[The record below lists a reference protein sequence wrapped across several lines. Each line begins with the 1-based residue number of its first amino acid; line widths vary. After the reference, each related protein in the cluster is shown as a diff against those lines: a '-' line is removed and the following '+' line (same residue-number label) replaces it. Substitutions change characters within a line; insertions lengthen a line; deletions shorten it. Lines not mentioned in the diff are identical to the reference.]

1 MELDLLGGLI
11 GGIGL
16 FLLGMQLMT
25 SGLRNA
31 AGQQLSD
38 ILQHWTRT
46 KLRGVLSGAMM
57 TALVQSSSAVT
68 VAILGFVN
76 AGLMNLSQA
85 VMVIYGSNIG
95 TTMTAWLVATIGFH
109 INIKAFALPAIGI
122 GMLLKVSSG
131 DRRRGAFG
139 EALAGFG
146 IFFLGIEVLK
156 SSFGG
161 LGEAI
166 QFSQLSPAGIGLLW
180 LVLSGF
186 AMTLVMQSSSA
197 AMALIL
203 TAVGGGVIPLDA
215 AAAMVIGANVGTT
228 STALLG
234 VIGATPNAKRAAA
247 AHISFNIITG
257 IVALSMLGLLLN
269 FTQALCQ
276 TLGLGAQSTV
286 VLALFHTLFN
296 LLGVLLLLPFS
307 DRLVTYLERRFRSEE
322 EDIANPRFLD
332 KTLLNTPTLAIQAL
346 TQELG
351 RIGQISRESA
361 MAVISMERAPGPRL
375 SADKRATTKLA
386 ITAGEYSSAL
396 QRSHLSRDIA
406 DALPNAP
413 RISRYYTSAMKLV
426 TRIASD
432 LKSLAPLKDDALA
445 AQVSQFKSLV
455 VKLIERADAL
465 APHYNPD
472 VCAATLESI
481 DTEYQQLKRRLLRAG
496 TGGEL
501 STLEMVAQLELM
513 SEIHRLAR
521 QIEKGA
527 RYLHE
532 FSHQVPAENIEREVT
547 EEEN

>member
-234 VIGATPNAKRAAA
+234 SSVPPPMPNGPLPPT
-247 AHISFNIITG
+247 S
-257 IVALSMLGLLLN
+257 
-269 FTQALCQ
+269 
-276 TLGLGAQSTV
+276 
-286 VLALFHTLFN
+286 VLTS
-296 LLGVLLLLPFS
+296 LP
-307 DRLVTYLERRFRSEE
+307 
-322 EDIANPRFLD
+322 A
-332 KTLLNTPTLAIQAL
+332 
-346 TQELG
+346 
-351 RIGQISRESA
+351 
-361 MAVISMERAPGPRL
+361 
-375 SADKRATTKLA
+375 
-386 ITAGEYSSAL
+386 SS
-396 QRSHLSRDIA
+396 
-406 DALPNAP
+406 P
-413 RISRYYTSAMKLV
+413 
-426 TRIASD
+426 
-432 LKSLAPLKDDALA
+432 
-445 AQVSQFKSLV
+445 
-455 VKLIERADAL
+455 
-465 APHYNPD
+465 
-472 VCAATLESI
+472 
-481 DTEYQQLKRRLLRAG
+481 
-496 TGGEL
+496 
-501 STLEMVAQLELM
+501 
-513 SEIHRLAR
+513 
-521 QIEKGA
+521 
-527 RYLHE
+527 
-532 FSHQVPAENIEREVT
+532 
-547 EEEN
+547 

>member
-1 MELDLLGGLI
+1 MELDILGGLA

-25 SGLRNA
+25 SGLRTA
-31 AGQQLSD
+31 AGRHLSD
-38 ILQHWTRT
+38 ILQHWTKTR
-46 KLRGVLSGAMM
+46 LRGLLSGAML

-76 AGLMNLSQA
+76 AGLINLGQA
-85 VMVIYGSNIG
+85 VTVIYGSNIG

-109 INIKAFALPAIGI
+109 IDIKAFALPAIGI
-122 GMLLKVSSG
+122 GMLLRVTSG
-131 DRRRGAFG
+131 DKRRGAAG

-161 LGEAI
+161 LGESI
-166 QFSQLSPAGIGLLW
+166 QFSQLSPTGFGLFW

-203 TAVGGGVIPLDA
+203 TAVGGGVFPLDA
-215 AAAMVIGANVGTT
+215 AAAMVIGANIGTT

-247 AHISFNIITG
+247 AHISFNLITG
-257 IVALSMLGLLLN
+257 IVALSMLGLLLS
-269 FTQALCQ
+269 FTQVLRQ
-276 TLGLGAQSTV
+276 TLGLEAQSTV
-286 VLALFHTLFN
+286 ILALFHTLFN
-296 LLGVLLLLPFS
+296 LLGVLLLLPFTP
-307 DRLVTYLERRFRSEE
+307 RLVTYLETRFRNAE
-322 EDIANPRFLD
+322 EDIANPRYLD
-332 KTLLNTPTLAIQAL
+332 RTLLNTPSLAIQAL

-361 MAVISMERAPGPRL
+361 LAVISMERAPGPRL

-386 ITAGEYSSAL
+386 IIAGEFSSAL
-396 QRSHLSRDIA
+396 QRTHLSPDIA

-426 TRIASD
+426 KRIAND
-432 LKSLAPLKDDALA
+432 LKTVTALESDPLA
-445 AQVSQFKSLV
+445 AQLNQFKSAV
-455 VKLIERADAL
+455 VKLIERADATADDYDPTVCSTML
-465 APHYNPD
+465 A
-472 VCAATLESI
+472 SI
-481 DTEYQQLKRRLLRAG
+481 DSEYQQIKHRLLRAG
-496 TGGEL
+496 THGEL

-527 RYLHE
+527 RYLYQ
-532 FSHQVPAENIEREVT
+532 FSQQIPAEKIEKEVT
-547 EEEN
+547 EEEG